1 MSCFSTAHFQL
12 YAHSCM
18 AHKAILA
25 FSSYTSSSILIG
37 KGFCPVPISTV
48 NPSFPNSFI
57 NQSLQPPY
65 DAVPVGIH
73 TAYPLFLR
81 QFFFC
86 KSQPNFR
93 LSYRQSHNISHGLD
107 CEMPKA
113 YQPNHAFEV
122 MCNILFKCWLKKEY
136 KDNISHFAFVN
147 GSGGDGGVEA
157 YGLLKSGDIIGVQS
171 KWFPQKMEASQF
183 KQIENSFYTAIKVR
197 PELKRYIVCIPRDF
211 TSKKMV
217 KNNQVARDTEE
228 SKWINL
234 CENINKEYPDVVIE
248 LWDETSIQE
257 KLCLPETQ
265 GCYRYWF
272 ECSDVFETEILIS
285 YQRAINSWAKT
296 KYIPDLYSTGYI
308 HDKLSSF
315 TGSFEATKKKYDM
328 TQNIYAI
335 VQKLKRAYEDIL
347 RLQFPEN
354 EKALFEKV
362 KSDISV
368 LGEWL
373 CIIREIGSLVAS
385 GSDIER
391 DNFEKK
397 FELNCDSSELKDS
410 SLHFSYYNH
419 FL

>member
-1 MSCFSTAHFQL
+1 MDWTKF
-12 YAHSCM
+12 
-18 AHKAILA
+18 
-25 FSSYTSSSILIG
+25 
-37 KGFCPVPISTV
+37 
-48 NPSFPNSFI
+48 NN
-57 NQSLQPPY
+57 
-65 DAVPVGIH
+65 
-73 TAYPLFLR
+73 
-81 QFFFC
+81 
-86 KSQPNFR
+86 
-93 LSYRQSHNISHGLD
+93 HG
-107 CEMPKA
+107 ES
-113 YQPNHAFEV
+113 PNHAFEV

-136 KDNISHFAFVN
+136 KDNISRFAFVN

-272 ECSDVFETEILIS
+272 ECSDVFETEILTS

-391 DNFEKK
+391 ENFEKK
-397 FELNCDSSELKDS
+397 FELNCDSSELKDL
-410 SLHFSYYNH
+410 SLIHI
-419 FL
+419 

>member
-1 MSCFSTAHFQL
+1 MDWTKF
-12 YAHSCM
+12 
-18 AHKAILA
+18 
-25 FSSYTSSSILIG
+25 
-37 KGFCPVPISTV
+37 
-48 NPSFPNSFI
+48 NN
-57 NQSLQPPY
+57 
-65 DAVPVGIH
+65 
-73 TAYPLFLR
+73 
-81 QFFFC
+81 
-86 KSQPNFR
+86 
-93 LSYRQSHNISHGLD
+93 HG
-107 CEMPKA
+107 ES
-113 YQPNHAFEV
+113 PNHAFEV

-272 ECSDVFETEILIS
+272 ECSDVFETEILTS

-419 FL
+419 FHEVESILDNIEDDFEQFKRCMISDSHNKIIFLGNQGTGKTAGIVSEIDLMLQDKSFLPVLVQAKDYRKGDSWLSILTRTIGLASQ